1 MIDNWVAFVPIRAG
15 SKGFADKNIADLAG
29 KPLYQ
34 HAVDQGLA
42 AGAGACYISTDI
54 AQVLAQTHGPK
65 VTAFARP
72 AELSQDDTP
81 MDAVLCHFVDHI
93 YDGDGLVVL
102 LQATSPLRQ
111 AEHLVSAV
119 EKYRSGEFDL
129 VMSVTPTP
137 SGILKYGTA
146 DGDRYV
152 PVSKPEYCFSN
163 RQSLPK
169 TYRPNGAV
177 YVFSASWFRQNR
189 QLATDNI
196 GMLEMDEDSSLDID
210 TREDFDRAE
219 GFLKAGMSG
228 N

>member
-1 MIDNWVAFVPIRAG
+1 MTDNWVALVPIRAG
-15 SKGFADKNIADLAG
+15 SKGFPGKNTADLAG

-42 AGAGACYISTDI
+42 AGAEACYISTDI
-54 AQVLAQTHGPK
+54 TQVLAKIHGPK

-72 AELSQDDTP
+72 AELARDGTP
-81 MDAVLCHFVDHI
+81 MDAVLRHFVDHI

-111 AEHLVSAV
+111 AKHIVSAV
-119 EKYRSGEFDL
+119 EKYRSGGFDL

-146 DGDRYV
+146 DGDRYI
-152 PVSKPEYCFSN
+152 PVSKPEYCFTN
-163 RQSLPK
+163 RQDLPK

-177 YVFSASWFRQNR
+177 YVFSATWFRQNR
-189 QLATDNI
+189 RLATDNI

-210 TREDFDRAE
+210 SAADFDRAE
-219 GFLKAGMSG
+219 ALLKSG
-228 N
+228 L